1 MTLDLLPALAL
12 VPAGAFVM
20 GSDHGDEDERP
31 AHRVHLDEF
40 LIGVHPVSNA
50 EYAAFTSATGHRA
63 PAIYE
68 LPLVVVAG
76 GEERERTYRAT
87 GQPYVWPDGGPPPD
101 RLDHPVTLVRW
112 EDAVAYCD
120 WLSRETGRAV
130 RLPTEAEWEKA
141 ARGGA
146 EGATYPWG
154 DAFDRTRSNCLP
166 DPQSRHAHGTTPRGT
181 FPANPYGLHDVAGN
195 VWEWVQDWYS
205 PRYYHES
212 PPANPSG
219 PEQGQMRVVR
229 GGSWLV
235 TDPRVLTCSHR
246 HQVPPDTYSYA
257 IGFRVVCRP

>member
-1 MTLDLLPALAL
+1 MPPDLLPALAL
-12 VPAGAFVM
+12 VPAGTFVM
-20 GSDHGDEDERP
+20 GSDRGDDDERP

-50 EYAAFTSATGHRA
+50 EYAAFVRATGHRA

-87 GQPYVWPDGGPPPD
+87 GQPYIWTDGEPPAD

-112 EDAVAYCD
+112 EDAAAYCD
-120 WLSRETGRAV
+120 WLSTATGRAV

-141 ARGGA
+141 ARGGRD
-146 EGATYPWG
+146 GAPYPWG
-154 DAFDRTRSNCLP
+154 EGLDRAHSNFLP
-166 DPQSRHAHGTTPRGT
+166 DPQLRHARGTTPRGT
-181 FPANPYGLHDVAGN
+181 FAANPYGLHDVAGN
-195 VWEWVQDWYS
+195 VWEWVQDWYA
-205 PRYYHES
+205 PRYYETAPH
-212 PPANPSG
+212 ANPPG
-219 PEQGQMRVVR
+219 PDRGHMRIVR

-235 TDPRVLTCSHR
+235 IDPAMLSCSHR

-257 IGFRVVCRP
+257 IGFRVACRP